1 MARSVN
7 VWTDNW
13 RATGNT
19 VPVPQ
24 YAVDVTLQWIDNRG
38 EQHERSETIRF
49 PNFLQNVGKKD
60 LKKWLTDL
68 MLREAR
74 QRLGIDEVAE

>member
-13 RATGNT
+13 RPTGNN
-19 VPVPQ
+19 VSVPQ
-24 YAVDVTLQWIDNRG
+24 YAVDVTLQWTDNQG
-38 EQHERSETIRF
+38 EQQERSETIRF
-49 PNFLQNVGKKD
+49 PNFLQKVGTKD
-60 LKKWLTDL
+60 LKDWLVDL

-74 QRLGIDEVAE
+74 QRLGIDEVIE

>member
-13 RATGNT
+13 RATGNS
-19 VPVPQ
+19 VKVPQ
-24 YAVDVTLQWIDNRG
+24 YAVDVTLRWMDNQG
-38 EQHERSETIRF
+38 EWHERGETIRF